1 MKKILLFIVLVFT
14 PIFVYAEDIDYDITD
29 YYVKANI
36 LDNGDMEVNEIIVL
50 DGTFNGYE
58 RDIAFKN
65 NKLSYSTDMNYEA
78 DEIYNATGISNYS
91 TYAKYVNDVNFK
103 TFNEEFTKLIPVDNT
118 YNATKGNVYIT
129 EYSNFYRF
137 RMYHRTDNKKTAFLI
152 KYTVDDA
159 VVMHNDVSELYW
171 TFIGQDFEDRLN
183 NVNIRVYLPEKDNT
197 DNFRVW
203 AHGDLTGEVYKHDE
217 LYVEAKIN
225 RINSGS
231 PVDIRMTFDKN
242 LIKDSSSLD
251 YNNEDALDE
260 IIKVETKR
268 ADEANRQRAIAK
280 VIYYVFLVITAIS
293 VIYQLISIYIIY
305 RLFDKEYKSDF
316 VHDYNREFIEDY
328 DVEVVEYVM
337 EKNIGANAMSASIKN
352 LIYKKKIKVER
363 ILDSKKEEYKFI
375 LIDRENVS
383 DAENHL
389 INFLFIIVG
398 DKESFTTKQLKQY
411 AKSTKT
417 YDTFTS
423 NYTTWNNKVTRI
435 GKSLNIYESH
445 FGVGIYSFIY
455 LVIAIVFT
463 GISANLGAFNY
474 LMVLNIILSIGIF
487 IYTLAFKKRTKYGN
501 EHYVRWKAFKRFL
514 EDFGDFENKELPEI
528 TLWEKYMVYATVFGI
543 ADKVAKVMNVKIKEM
558 QINNTNIN
566 TDFGSYYY
574 HCNLSNYINSAI
586 TSAISQAAATAAAEI
601 AKSAASSGTGSGGGF
616 SSGGGFGGGGGGG
629 RGF

>member
-1 MKKILLFIVLVFT
+1 MKKFILFIILLFT
-14 PIFVYAEDIDYDITD
+14 PLFVYAEDIDYDITD

-36 LDNGDMEVNEIIVL
+36 LDDGNMEVSEIIVL

-65 NKLSYSTDMNYEA
+65 NNLMYSSDINYES

-91 TYAKYVNDVNFK
+91 AYAKYISDVNFD

-118 YNATKGNVYIT
+118 YNATKGDVYIT

-137 RMYHRTDNKKTAFLI
+137 RMYHRTDNRKTAFLI
-152 KYTVDDA
+152 KYTVDNA
-159 VVMHNDVSELYW
+159 VVMHNDVAELYW
-171 TFIGQDFEDRLN
+171 TFIGEDFEDSLN
-183 NVNIRVYLPEKDNT
+183 NVNIRVYLPEQDQS

-203 AHGDLTGEVYKHDE
+203 AHGDLTGEIYKYNKS
-217 LYVEAKIN
+217 YVEATVD
-225 RINSGS
+225 RVQANSA
-231 PVDIRMTFDKN
+231 VDIRMTFDKS
-242 LIKDSSSLD
+242 LIKDSSMLD
-251 YNNEDALDE
+251 HNDEDALDE

-268 ADEANRQRAIAK
+268 ADEANRQRQIAK
-280 VIYYVFLVITAIS
+280 VIYYVFLGITAIS
-293 VIYQLISIYIIY
+293 VIYQLISIYVIY
-305 RLFDKEYKSDF
+305 KLFDKEYKSDF
-316 VHDYNREFIEDY
+316 INDYNREFIEDY
-328 DVEVVEYVM
+328 DVEVVEYIM
-337 EKNIGANAMSASIKN
+337 DKNVGANAMSASIMN

-363 ILDSKKEEYKFI
+363 IAESKKEEYKFT

-423 NYTTWNNKVTRI
+423 NYTTWNNKVTKI

-445 FGVGIYSFIY
+445 WGVGIYSFLY
-455 LVIAIVFT
+455 LLLAAGFT
-463 GISANLGAFNY
+463 WISLFIGAFNFF
-474 LMVLNIILSIGIF
+474 MILNIILSIGIF
-487 IYTLAFKKRTKYGN
+487 IYTLIFKKRTKYGN
-501 EHYVRWKAFKRFL
+501 EQYVRWKAFKRFL

-528 TLWEKYMVYATVFGI
+528 SLWEKYMVYATVFGI
-543 ADKVAKVMNVKIKEM
+543 AEKVAKVMNVKIKEM
-558 QINNTNIN
+558 QVDNTNID
-566 TDFGSYYY
+566 TDFGRYYY
-574 HCNLSNYINSAI
+574 HCNLSNYINSAV

-601 AKSAASSGTGSGGGF
+601 AKSAASSGSGSGGGF

>member
-1 MKKILLFIVLVFT
+1 MKKIILFIVLLLIPFA
-14 PIFVYAEDIDYDITD
+14 VYAEDIDYDITD

-65 NKLSYSTDMNYEA
+65 NKLSYSSDMNYEA
-78 DEIYNATGISNYS
+78 DEIYNATGILNYS
-91 TYAKYVNDVNFK
+91 TYAKYVSDVNFK
-103 TFNEEFTKLIPVDNT
+103 TFNEEFTKLIPVYTT
-118 YNATKGNVYIT
+118 YNATKGDVYIT

-171 TFIGQDFEDRLN
+171 TFIGEDFEDRLN
-183 NVNIRVYLPEKDNT
+183 NVNIRVYLPEDDNT

-203 AHGDLTGEVYKHDE
+203 AHGDLTGEVYKHNNS
-217 LYVEAKIN
+217 YVEAKIN
-225 RINSGS
+225 RINPGS

-251 YNNEDALDE
+251 YNSEDALDE

-268 ADEANRQRAIAK
+268 ADEANRQRAMAK
-280 VIYYVFLVITAIS
+280 AIYYVFLGITAIS

-316 VHDYNREFIEDY
+316 VNDYNREFIEDY
-328 DVEVVEYVM
+328 DVEVVEYIM
-337 EKNIGANAMSASIKN
+337 EKSVGSNAMSASIMN

-363 ILDSKKEEYKFI
+363 LNEGKKEEYKFI
-375 LIDRENVS
+375 LVDREDVS

-398 DKESFTTKQLKQY
+398 DKESFTTKQLKKY

-417 YDTFTS
+417 YDAFTS
-423 NYTTWNNKVTRI
+423 NYTTWNNKVTKV
-435 GKSLNIYESH
+435 GESLKIYENH
-445 FGVGIYSFIY
+445 PGVGIYSFLY
-455 LVIAIVFT
+455 LFLTITLTVIA
-463 GISANLGAFNY
+463 SNAGAFNPI
-474 LMVLNIILSIGIF
+474 MVLNIILSIGIF

-514 EDFGDFENKELPEI
+514 EDFGDFKNKELPEI

-558 QINNTNIN
+558 QLDNTNIDYN
-566 TDFGSYYY
+566 FTTYYY

-586 TSAISQAAATAAAEI
+586 TSAVSQAAATAAAEI
-601 AKSAASSGTGSGGGF
+601 AKSAASSGVGSGGGF
-616 SSGGGFGGGGGGG
+616 SGGGGFGGGGGGG

>member
-1 MKKILLFIVLVFT
+1 MKKFILFIILLFT
-14 PIFVYAEDIDYDITD
+14 PLFVYAEDIDYDITD

-36 LDNGDMEVNEIIVL
+36 LDDGNMEVSEIIVL

-65 NKLSYSTDMNYEA
+65 NNLMYSSDMNYES

-91 TYAKYVNDVNFK
+91 AYAKYISDVNFD

-137 RMYHRTDNKKTAFLI
+137 RMYHRTDNRKTAFLI
-152 KYTVDDA
+152 KYTVDNV
-159 VVMHNDVSELYW
+159 VVMHNDVAELYW
-171 TFIGQDFEDRLN
+171 AFIGEDFEDRLN
-183 NVNIRVYLPEKDNT
+183 NVNIRVYLPEQDQS

-203 AHGDLTGEVYKHDE
+203 AHGDLTGEVYKHNE
-217 LYVEAKIN
+217 SYIEATVGRVQAN
-225 RINSGS
+225 S
-231 PVDIRMTFDKN
+231 PVDIRMTFDKS
-242 LIKDSSSLD
+242 LIKDSSMLD
-251 YNNEDALDE
+251 HNDEDALDE
-260 IIKVETKR
+260 IIKIETKR
-268 ADEANRQRAIAK
+268 ADEANRQRQIAK
-280 VIYYVFLVITAIS
+280 IIYYVFLGITAVS
-293 VIYQLISIYIIY
+293 VIYQLISIYVIY
-305 RLFDKEYKSDF
+305 KLFDKEYKSDF
-316 VHDYNREFIEDY
+316 INDYNREFIEDY
-328 DVEVVEYVM
+328 DVEVVEYIM
-337 EKNIGANAMSASIKN
+337 DKNVGANAMSASIMN

-363 ILDSKKEEYKFI
+363 IAESKKEEYKFT

-423 NYTTWNNKVTRI
+423 NYTTWNNKVTKI

-445 FGVGIYSFIY
+445 WGVGIYSFLY
-455 LVIAIVFT
+455 LLLAAGFT
-463 GISANLGAFNY
+463 WISLFIGAFNFF
-474 LMVLNIILSIGIF
+474 MILNIILSIGIF

-501 EHYVRWKAFKRFL
+501 EQYVRWKAFKRFL

-528 TLWEKYMVYATVFGI
+528 SLWEKYMVYATVFGI

-558 QINNTNIN
+558 QIDNTNID

-574 HCNLSNYINSAI
+574 HCNLSNYINSAV

-601 AKSAASSGTGSGGGF
+601 AKSAASSGSGSGGGF

>member
-1 MKKILLFIVLVFT
+1 MKKIILFIVLLLIPFA
-14 PIFVYAEDIDYDITD
+14 VYAEDIDYDITD

-65 NKLSYSTDMNYEA
+65 NKLSYSSDMNYEA

-91 TYAKYVNDVNFK
+91 TYAKYVNDVSFK
-103 TFNEEFTKLIPVDNT
+103 TFDENFTELIPVYDT
-118 YNATKGNVYIT
+118 YNATKGDVYIT
-129 EYSNFYRF
+129 DYSNFYRF
-137 RMYHRTDNKKTAFLI
+137 RMYHRTDNRKTAFLI
-152 KYTVDDA
+152 KYTIDDA

-171 TFIGQDFEDRLN
+171 TFIGEDFQDGLN
-183 NVNIRVYLPEKDNT
+183 NINIRVYLPENDNT
-197 DNFRVW
+197 DHFRVW
-203 AHGDLTGEVYKHDE
+203 AHGDLTGEVYKHDNS
-217 LYVEAKIN
+217 YVEARIN
-225 RINSGS
+225 RINPGS
-231 PVDIRMTFDKN
+231 PVDIRMTFDKD

-260 IIKVETKR
+260 IIKIETKR

-280 VIYYVFLVITAIS
+280 VIYYVFLGITAIS

-316 VHDYNREFIEDY
+316 INDYNREFIEDY

-337 EKNIGANAMSASIKN
+337 NKNIGSNAMSASIMN

-363 ILDSKKEEYKFI
+363 ILDSKKEEYKFT
-375 LIDRENVS
+375 LVDRENVS

-417 YDTFTS
+417 YDAFTS

-435 GKSLNIYESH
+435 GKSLNIYENH

-455 LVIAIVFT
+455 LIIAILCIV
-463 GISANLGAFNY
+463 ISANLGAFNY

-487 IYTLAFKKRTKYGN
+487 IYTLVFKKRTKYGN

-528 TLWEKYMVYATVFGI
+528 SLWEKYMVYATVFGI

-558 QINNTNIN
+558 QVNNTNIN
-566 TDFGSYYY
+566 TNYGDYYY

-601 AKSAASSGTGSGGGF
+601 AKSAASSGSGSGGGF